1 MSTTRLCIVRGNEVE
16 DLEREDIQ
24 HISASFERTAFV
36 TNKHELYIYDH
47 DEDVPREPVFRN
59 VVHVSMSESHVLFL
73 DREHNLYAFGSN
85 LFGQVGIPSS
95 QSIKITKPVNLNKSH
110 ESISRIEFKSCCAGG
125 HHSSA
130 MDTNG
135 DLYSWG
141 CGELGELGTSLGK
154 THLHTHDRVVGLCRH
169 TPTRISSRVQQIS
182 CGYAHNAIVTLDGEL
197 KSFGWGLYGQL
208 GTNSTENEFSPQTID
223 IKVNQVSCGFWHTCA
238 LSQGRVFVF
247 GSGRFGQLGLGFDKD
262 KAFTPQHVNIPEI
275 ITNITCGSRHSV
287 ALSSTGN
294 VYFWGLLSHSSRH
307 DTNSKSLL
315 IIPFCYR
322 PTPPIQK
329 QNQIHLVVL
338 ALFYTLY
345 T

>member
-1 MSTTRLCIVRGNEVE
+1 MSRLCIVREKNIK

-24 HISASFERTAFV
+24 HIAASFERTAFV

-95 QSIKITKPVNLNKSH
+95 QSVKITKPVNLNKFH
-110 ESISRIEFKSCCAGG
+110 QGIGKTKFRSCCAGG

-130 MDTNG
+130 IDING

-154 THLHTHDRVVGLCRH
+154 AHHSHDRVVGLCRH

-287 ALSSTGN
+287 ALSSSGN
-294 VYFWGLLSHSSRH
+294 VYFWGLLNHSSRH
-307 DTNSKSLL
+307 DSNPKSLQSSRAAHF
-315 IIPFCYR
+315 IPHRFPFKNKIKSITSGRWHYS
-322 PTPPIQK
+322 I
-329 QNQIHLVVL
+329 
-338 ALFYTLY
+338 LFYT
-345 T
+345 